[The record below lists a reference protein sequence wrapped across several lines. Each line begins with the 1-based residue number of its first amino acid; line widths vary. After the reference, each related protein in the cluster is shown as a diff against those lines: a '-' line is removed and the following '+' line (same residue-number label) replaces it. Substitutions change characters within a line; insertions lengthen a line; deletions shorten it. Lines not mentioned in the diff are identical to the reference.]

1 MRGPLFLMGYF
12 YWQAILVYLKN
23 LQLLQSMFISL
34 KYITVHIFKTGA
46 GELKGAPSEEDP

>member
-1 MRGPLFLMGYF
+1 MRGPLFLMEYF